1 MSIDGGVSSAL
12 INFPEIIIT
21 VLNSKALQ
29 RLVILNY
36 KNAEGEEQVGLALEL
51 VEESNTIQVRVLRD
65 SNVVSCVS
73 VVPLKKCRVDDL
85 QGCDCCE

>member
-1 MSIDGGVSSAL
+1 MLSSKVS
-12 INFPEIIIT
+12 
-21 VLNSKALQ
+21 Q

-36 KNAEGEEQVGLALEL
+36 KDANSEELVGLALEL
-51 VEESNTIQVRVLRD
+51 VEESNGGIQVRVLRD

-73 VVPLKKCRVDDL
+73 VVSLKECRVDDL